1 MAFRTSNACKSSCLR
16 IDVLCWFPEE
26 MHVVW
31 KLKLHLQSTKTSNW
45 PANFLFSSY
54 NLKYFSSI
62 PKKCFIS
69 LWQWLTFHLQID
81 KIFHWEERCSVTNLF
96 RLPTLMTSLQSQYLA
111 VGYNVQWI
119 LKHIYLWRCKDV
131 HQHIFR
137 MKIIDWGLTTTA
149 ILMNIP
155 KFTFMAVFFY
165 HILVISKILA
175 WYIAIW
181 RLLLLLWDFGRLTS
195 KNGVLVWCLYSTTFI
210 ISEDELLS
218 VKKYWNNF

>member
-45 PANFLFSSY
+45 PVNFLFSFY

-111 VGYNVQWI
+111 IGYNVQWI
-119 LKHIYLWRCKDV
+119 LKHIFLWRRKDV
-131 HQHIFR
+131 HQYIFR

-149 ILMNIP
+149 IFWLIYPNLLP
-155 KFTFMAVFFY
+155 WQYFLSY
-165 HILVISKILA
+165 PSHIKNTCMIYSHMET
-175 WYIAIW
+175 IAPTLGFLGDW
-181 RLLLLLWDFGRLTS
+181 Q
-195 KNGVLVWCLYSTTFI
+195 
-210 ISEDELLS
+210 
-218 VKKYWNNF
+218 VKMVS